1 MFVNYIEVTV
11 VYTSGVEVY
20 ETHDESIGD
29 VKESLSESLRELG
42 VKTLISE
49 LAGGDITFHFVSP
62 SNIAYIELREVS
74 L

>member
-1 MFVNYIEVTV
+1 MFATYTGVTV

-20 ETHDESIGD
+20 ETHDESIGE
-29 VKESLSESLRELG
+29 VQESLSKFVEELG

-49 LAGGDITFHFVSP
+49 LSGGDLTFHFVSP
-62 SNIAYIELREVS
+62 SNIAYIQLHEVR

>member
-1 MFVNYIEVTV
+1 MFLKYTGVTV

-20 ETHDESIGD
+20 ETHDESIGK
-29 VKESLSESLRELG
+29 VQESLSKFVEELG

-49 LAGGDITFHFVSP
+49 LSGGDLTFHFVSP
-62 SNIAYIELREVS
+62 SNIAYIKLHEVR